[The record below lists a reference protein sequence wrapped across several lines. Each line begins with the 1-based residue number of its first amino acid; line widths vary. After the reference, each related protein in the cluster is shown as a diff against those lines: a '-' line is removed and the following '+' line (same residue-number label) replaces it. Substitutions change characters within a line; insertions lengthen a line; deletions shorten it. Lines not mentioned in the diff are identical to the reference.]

1 MYDTSISRSE
11 TCSGVGLNKLTV
23 LMSTTVLV
31 DKLLLRKSFR
41 NPIFVLIRRIILK
54 LLLSYINN
62 TGDESTSTREDNT
75 SNKFTLKY
83 ENELSTRGAVIIT
96 SFSVHYY
103 LSLIVIIIFY
113 LFITL

>member
-1 MYDTSISRSE
+1 MILDQLKIISAFMYDTSISRSE

-83 ENELSTRGAVIIT
+83 ENELSTTRRG
-96 SFSVHYY
+96 
-103 LSLIVIIIFY
+103 
-113 LFITL
+113 